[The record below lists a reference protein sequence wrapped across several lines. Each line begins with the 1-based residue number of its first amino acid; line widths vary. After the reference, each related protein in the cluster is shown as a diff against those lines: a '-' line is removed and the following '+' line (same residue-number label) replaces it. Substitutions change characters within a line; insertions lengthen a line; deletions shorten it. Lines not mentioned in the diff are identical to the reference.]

1 MEMEDSKMEE
11 VVAYHHPC
19 IFVQALLRDFLRCF
33 GFEQQNTSP
42 PDQSPSISAHPDP
55 PTTPPHTA
63 TDPSTQEDSATTT
76 IIAALGTTPRRPDL
90 STGKGPQIN

>member
-1 MEMEDSKMEE
+1 MEE

-33 GFEQQNTSP
+33 GFDDQQQNTNP
-42 PDQSPSISAHPDP
+42 PDQSPLNSADPDP
-55 PTTPPHTA
+55 PTTPPYA
-63 TDPSTQEDSATTT
+63 ETDSSTKEDSEIDASATT
-76 IIAALGTTPRRPDL
+76 PKRPGL